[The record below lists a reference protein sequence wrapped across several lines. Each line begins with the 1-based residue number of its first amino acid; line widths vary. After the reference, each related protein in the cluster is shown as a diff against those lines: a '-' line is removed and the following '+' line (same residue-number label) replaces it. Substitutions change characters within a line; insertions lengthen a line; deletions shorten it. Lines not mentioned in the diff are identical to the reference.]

1 MLPSQ
6 YSSVDEVEKMNTNAI
21 VKRDDMIMMVIRNV
35 KYVSSG
41 WKSLEIWIE
50 SGERYK
56 YSQESGELKKGNM
69 TMVRGNLNFSL
80 NSGV

>member
-80 NSGV
+80 NRGV

>member
-1 MLPSQ
+1 
-6 YSSVDEVEKMNTNAI
+6 MNTNAI

-80 NSGV
+80 NRGV

>member
-1 MLPSQ
+1 M
-6 YSSVDEVEKMNTNAI
+6 KTNAI

-80 NSGV
+80 NRGV

>member
-1 MLPSQ
+1 
-6 YSSVDEVEKMNTNAI
+6 MNTNAI